1 VQVNASTLGRR
12 LSEFKEFL
20 NGGQQKF
27 SLGVHGKAHACGLC
41 STPACQ
47 EASVVNAA
55 MNARVP
61 GLGRGRQNMCFA

>member
-41 STPACQ
+41 GTPAYR
-47 EASVVNAA
+47 EAAVVNAA
-55 MNARVP
+55 MNALAL
-61 GLGRGRQNMCFA
+61 GLGRGRQNLCFA